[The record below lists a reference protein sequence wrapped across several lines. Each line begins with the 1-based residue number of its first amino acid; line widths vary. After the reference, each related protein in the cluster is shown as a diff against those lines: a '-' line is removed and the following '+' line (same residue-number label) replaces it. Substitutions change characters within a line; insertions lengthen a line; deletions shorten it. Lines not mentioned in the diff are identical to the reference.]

1 MSEENPVA
9 PDENAEVIA
18 ASDSH
23 ESNDDPK
30 LIQEQPERE
39 PVIVEKEVDG
49 EKVQVSAAP
58 GHSDDSEVDV
68 IEVED
73 GPGTYEYEKES
84 NE

>member
-1 MSEENPVA
+1 MSEENP
-9 PDENAEVIA
+9 EVIA

-30 LIQEQPERE
+30 LIQEQPERD
-39 PVIVEKEVDG
+39 PVIVEKDVDG

-58 GHSDDSEVDV
+58 GHADDQRVKSDEVDV

-73 GPGTYEYEKES
+73 GPGTYEYEKEP

>member
-1 MSEENPVA
+1 MSEENP
-9 PDENAEVIA
+9 EVIA

-30 LIQEQPERE
+30 LIQEQPERD

-58 GHSDDSEVDV
+58 GHSDDETSDVDV

-73 GPGTYEYEKES
+73 GPGTYEYEKEP